1 MAREKVL
8 VGMSGGVDSAAAA
21 ALLKEEGFE
30 VTGCILRLLPGDEA
44 WEQNLA
50 DAQAVA
56 DTLGIR
62 LLWADYSDLFR
73 RQVVDYFTAA
83 YQAGLTPNPC
93 VRCNASVKFIAL
105 CREAEAL
112 GAPYIATGHYA
123 QVDRAPGRARLL
135 RGEDRRKDQSYF
147 LYPLPQSVLRRLLL
161 PLGRLTKGAVRSLAA
176 ERGLVNAGK
185 RDSQDICFI
194 PGGDYGAFLA
204 ERGLVSQPGDFR
216 DTGGRVLGRHQGLER
231 YTTGSAPGPGGQ
243 RRQAPVRGRKGFG
256 RQRSDSGGRGGPLC
270 PDGLGGGVPLGVPAP
285 PERPPS
291 RHRQDPL
298 QPERG
303 GGRAVSGGGGPGPG
317 GVLRPPAGGD
327 AGAVPGGLR
336 GGRRGRRRR
345 HMPGPVACPLS
356 APGNG
361 PEDRGPPRASRPSV
375 HRALANHSSW

>member
-93 VRCNASVKFIAL
+93 VRCNASVKFTAL
-105 CREAEAL
+105 CREADAL

-123 QVDRAPGRARLL
+123 QVDRAPGRAQLL

-204 ERGLVSQPGDFR
+204 ERGLVSRPGDFR

-231 YTTGSAPGPGGQ
+231 YTTGQ
-243 RRQAPVRGRKGFG
+243 RRGLGV
-256 RQRSDSGGRGGPLC
+256 SGGRPLYVVGK
-270 PDGLGGGVPLGVPAP
+270 DLAANAVILGDEADLYARTVWAETFHWVSLPPQSAPLPVTAKTRYSQSEAEAVLYPEAEDRVRVVFSAP
-285 PERPPS
+285 
-291 RHRQDPL
+291 Q
-298 QPERG
+298 
-303 GGRAVSGGGGPGPG
+303 RAVTPGQSLVVYTG
-317 GVLRPPAGGD
+317 DAVAGG
-327 AGAVPGGLR
+327 AVI
-336 GGRRGRRRR
+336 
-345 HMPGPVACPLS
+345 C
-356 APGNG
+356 
-361 PEDRGPPRASRPSV
+361 RAR
-375 HRALANHSSW
+375 

>member
-204 ERGLVSQPGDFR
+204 ERGLVSRPGDFR
-216 DTGGRVLGRHQGLER
+216 DTGGQVLGRHHGLER
-231 YTTGSAPGPGGQ
+231 YTTGQ
-243 RRQAPVRGRKGFG
+243 RRGLGV
-256 RQRSDSGGRGGPLC
+256 SGGRPLYVVRKDLTANTVILGDEADLYTQAVWAEDFRWVSL
-270 PDGLGGGVPLGVPAP
+270 PMQSFPLPVTAKTRYSQGEAAAMLYPEGENRVRVVFDAPQRAVTQGQSLVVYIGDAVAGGGIICQA
-285 PERPPS
+285 E
-291 RHRQDPL
+291 
-298 QPERG
+298 
-303 GGRAVSGGGGPGPG
+303 
-317 GVLRPPAGGD
+317 
-327 AGAVPGGLR
+327 
-336 GGRRGRRRR
+336 
-345 HMPGPVACPLS
+345 
-356 APGNG
+356 
-361 PEDRGPPRASRPSV
+361 
-375 HRALANHSSW
+375 